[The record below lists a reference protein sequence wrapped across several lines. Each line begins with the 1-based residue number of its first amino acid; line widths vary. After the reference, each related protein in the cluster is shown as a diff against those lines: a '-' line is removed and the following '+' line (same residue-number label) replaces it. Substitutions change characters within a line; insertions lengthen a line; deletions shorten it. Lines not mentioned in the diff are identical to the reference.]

1 MRPPQSCI
9 LATSFDL
16 GQITQVTDLVGRAS
30 FDFDAGRQYPRSNAT
45 REPTL
50 KARRNRSLR
59 PLPDF
64 EYRVLRNRQEIA
76 RCFTLDPTDEAAAR
90 ELDAALE
97 DLAYWLRRSW
107 LFLRNADRNA
117 SVAIQRSILT
127 ELLAKPI
134 GNPALIDELDPA
146 VLIRIGSHLD
156 ADGRQSGHFRLM
168 TGAASADEF
177 RLAVS
182 SALSG
187 LGRVR
192 RGRPPNTESLALR
205 QLAYGLAATW
215 VSVTGSAPTRRVTW
229 DDHREYGP
237 YRTFV
242 ASVLDA
248 VPRQLRTTRKG
259 AVRGV
264 DFIARLGIE
273 SYRAAQT
280 TASPAQPFGPL
291 DDSSW

>member
-1 MRPPQSCI
+1 MRPPYSCI
-9 LATSFDL
+9 LATPFDL
-16 GQITQVTDLVGRAS
+16 ARTTQIADLIGRSKCRLGRGQPIP
-30 FDFDAGRQYPRSNAT
+30 FSNAN
-45 REPTL
+45 RDSTL
-50 KARRNRSLR
+50 KARRNRSHR

-64 EYRVLRNRQEIA
+64 EYHLLRRRQEIA
-76 RCFTLDPTDEAAAR
+76 CCFALDTTDEAAAR

-117 SVAIQRSILT
+117 SVAAQRKFLTMLVAEPIEDRAIL
-127 ELLAKPI
+127 E
-134 GNPALIDELDPA
+134 EFDPA
-146 VLIRIGSHLD
+146 VLIRIGSHLS
-156 ADGRQSGHFRLM
+156 ADGRQSGHFRLL
-168 TGAASADEF
+168 TGAASVDEV

-215 VSVTGSAPTRRVTW
+215 VNVTGSAPTRRVTW

-259 AVRGV
+259 AVRGI

-280 TASPAQPFGPL
+280 TVSPAQPFGPL
-291 DDSSW
+291 EETRW